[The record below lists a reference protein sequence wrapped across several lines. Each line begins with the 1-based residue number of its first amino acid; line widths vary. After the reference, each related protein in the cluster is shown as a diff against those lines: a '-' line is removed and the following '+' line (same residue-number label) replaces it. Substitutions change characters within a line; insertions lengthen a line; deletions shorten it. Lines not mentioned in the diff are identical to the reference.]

1 MSLRRK
7 SDASF
12 PTPVA
17 SPVNKEPSMMEQ
29 LFREKAAFNGPVGTL
44 HDVPDVSALRTQIL
58 TYAMGVTTSDS
69 YNEEEWE
76 KDLDKILS
84 MFVSRSGNVE
94 LMQRTDDG
102 PVLTE
107 ISIGI
112 DQVKKE
118 MTIMKSS
125 TSVETFP
132 LAEKDDLIK
141 FLKEHIKTV
150 MNLKLVDTFFRTFV
164 N

>member
-7 SDASF
+7 SDGSF

-44 HDVPDVSALRTQIL
+44 HDVPDVSAVQTDIL
-58 TYAMGVTTSDS
+58 TYTMGVTTSDS
-69 YNEEEWE
+69 NNEEEWD

-84 MFVSRSGNVE
+84 MFVSRPGNVE
-94 LMQRTDDG
+94 LMKRTDDG

-112 DQVKKE
+112 DQAKKE
-118 MTIMKSS
+118 MTIMNLS
-125 TSVETFP
+125 THVKTFP
-132 LAEKDDLIK
+132 FEEKDELMK
-141 FLKEHIKTV
+141 FLKNHIKTV
-150 MNLKLVDTFFRTFV
+150 MNLKLVDTFFRAFL
-164 N
+164 